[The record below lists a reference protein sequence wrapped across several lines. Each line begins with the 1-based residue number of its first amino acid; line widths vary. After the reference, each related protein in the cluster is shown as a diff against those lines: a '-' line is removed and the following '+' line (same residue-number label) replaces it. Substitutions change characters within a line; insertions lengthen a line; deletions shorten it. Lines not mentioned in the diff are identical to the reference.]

1 MCVWHKNLMLVNNLD
16 AYIQVALVK
25 IRCVE
30 NQLGPVQT
38 SRLCQAELNSKKA
51 RLQHHRNKTLIRQT
65 SCQSPAKYK
74 IY

>member
-16 AYIQVALVK
+16 ACIQVALVK

-38 SRLCQAELNSKKA
+38 SRLCHAELNSKKA
-51 RLQHHRNKTLIRQT
+51 RL
-65 SCQSPAKYK
+65 
-74 IY
+74 